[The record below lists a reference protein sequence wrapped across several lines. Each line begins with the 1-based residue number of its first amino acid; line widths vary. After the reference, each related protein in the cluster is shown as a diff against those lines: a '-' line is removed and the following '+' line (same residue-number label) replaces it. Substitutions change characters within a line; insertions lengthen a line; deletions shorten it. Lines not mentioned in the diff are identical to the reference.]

1 MQSAMPGQAGPP
13 GSFGENRVPATM
25 GLEVKPATMSA
36 EDVKSLALFEHV
48 DPAEVLPMLAACP
61 VRSLAAGTRLIATGD
76 ISHCMYLLLGGRL
89 SVRLNAQEP
98 QPVAIIEAGESLGEI
113 ALIDQQPAAADVYV
127 DQEARVLL
135 VDEESLWKLIRG
147 SHGVACNL
155 LRTLSQRLRYG
166 STVINRIQDLLREY
180 EYEATVDSLTSLF
193 NRRWLDKMI
202 RRLVNRS
209 NSGEQ
214 PLSVLMIDIDHFKHY
229 NDTHGHL
236 AGDRAL
242 VSVARCLQALLR
254 PEDTLSRFGGEEF
267 LALLPGT
274 RQDDAFQVAERLRAA
289 VSESPISLHKQNDL
303 PPVTISIGVAE
314 LQRGQEAEALIE
326 AADAALYRAKHAGRD
341 RVCK

>member
-1 MQSAMPGQAGPP
+1 
-13 GSFGENRVPATM
+13 M
-25 GLEVKPATMSA
+25 GLEIKPTELSA

-48 DPAEVLPMLAACP
+48 DPGEVLPVLSACP
-61 VRSLAAGTRLIATGD
+61 IRILEAGARLIAAGD

-98 QPVAIIEAGESLGEI
+98 QPVATIEAGESLGEI

-127 DQEARVLL
+127 DQDARVLV

-180 EYEATVDSLTSLF
+180 EYEATVDPLTSLF

-209 NSGEQ
+209 NSGQQ
-214 PLSVLMIDIDHFKHY
+214 PLSVLMIDIDHFKLY

-242 VSVARCLQALLR
+242 IGVARSLQGLLR
-254 PEDTLSRFGGEEF
+254 PEDTLSRYGGEEF
-267 LALLPGT
+267 LALLPAT
-274 RQDDAFQVAERLRAA
+274 REDDAFQVAERLRAA
-289 VSESPISLHKQNDL
+289 VSDCPVSLHQQNDL

-314 LQRGQEAEALIE
+314 LQRGQDAEALVE
-326 AADAALYRAKHAGRD
+326 NADAALYRAKRAGRN